1 MKRVQ
6 YGESESKRVRLN
18 LFDKMQDGQRDDF
31 SLDYG
36 SPKICVNF
44 LTKNNKLENG
54 YGFSVFKQPTSE
66 DGQET
71 DYTIRGTEVKALY
84 PFKWYDSQ
92 SGKNVYV
99 LYYFNNEKNLC
110 FDNLFGERP
119 ATFIHPTTFTDIPA
133 GCPYVVDGQDAM
145 IFSGE
150 GDALYVVTGSYEEEV
165 DSAPVLLSVC
175 THYDKLFAITAGAR
189 RSLVYTE
196 NLDILTWNNEE
207 TSHLSFSDSLGNLNK
222 IISFN
227 DYLYLFRDFGI
238 TRVSSYSSESDF
250 SVSHLYQADG
260 YIFPGSIAQGGDKVY
275 FLEKSGLKEFNGS
288 SVKDI
293 APLTKELFEGQ
304 ENKYCSGAC
313 FEGKYYLACKL
324 SLDQSSGENNALLV
338 YDSQSEDVTICTGMN
353 IKQLQVLPNP
363 IKSKLIACFYGTHKD
378 KIGQISQDGKLF
390 GQDLEKLWQSAWT
403 DFGENGMKKIV
414 LLSLLTKFDCTVTIS
429 SDVEEKSFFLH
440 GSDKVQ
446 EKNICVLG
454 KVFQISIV
462 SNGQADISNVQLE
475 FKSNK

>member
-6 YGESESKRVRLN
+6 YGKSERKYVKLN
-18 LFDKMQDGQRDDF
+18 NFDKMQDGQKDDF

-36 SPKICVNF
+36 SPKLCVNF

-54 YGFSVFKQPTSE
+54 YGFSTFKQPTSE
-66 DGQET
+66 DGQES
-71 DYTIRGTEVKALY
+71 DYATRGGEIKALY
-84 PFKWYDSQ
+84 TFKWYDSQ
-92 SGKNVYV
+92 NKKNVYA
-99 LYYFNNEKNLC
+99 LYYFNDEKNIC

-119 ATFIHPTTFTDIPA
+119 DIFIHPTTFTEIPA
-133 GCPYVVDGQDAM
+133 GCSYSISGQDAM

-150 GDALYVVTGSYEEEV
+150 GDSLYVVTGNYGHEV
-165 DSAPVLLSVC
+165 ETAPVLLSVC

-196 NLDILTWNNEE
+196 NLDILTWDDSQ

-293 APLTKELFEGQ
+293 APLTRYLFEGQ

-324 SLDQSSGENNALLV
+324 STGQSTGENNALLV
-338 YDSQSEDVTICTGMN
+338 YDSQSEEVTICTGMN
-353 IKQLQVLPNP
+353 IRQLQVLPNP
-363 IKSKLIACFYGTHKD
+363 IKSKLIACFYGEHKG
-378 KIGQISQDGKLF
+378 KIGQLALDGKLF
-390 GQDLEKLWQSAWT
+390 GQDLEKVWQSAWT
-403 DFGENGMKKIV
+403 DFGEKDMKKI
-414 LLSLLTKFDCTVTIS
+414 LSLSLLTKFDCTLTIS
-429 SDVEEKSFFLH
+429 SDVEEKSFQIT
-440 GSDKVQ
+440 GSDKLQ
-446 EKNICVLG
+446 EKSVCVLG
-454 KVFQISIV
+454 KIFQISIV

-475 FKSNK
+475 FKTNK